1 MKEYSEVEKKI
12 ARNEAL
18 KFAITSLTK
27 NRHKST
33 VARKSYVRDIKDYL
47 QTNGTQDDKETSSL
61 LSESEIIQWESFYES
76 IIRNKKARELRVAYL
91 SGPNP
96 ENDIEILVENGILP
110 ENIWAFESDNTT
122 YTKAVT
128 SALESQFPFVKIYKG
143 RIENYLKILPFKFDI
158 IYLDFC
164 GTVASEKTLSVVRD
178 IFNYQK
184 LETLGVLITNF
195 AFPNKDNIEN
205 TDHRDN
211 LNLLAAN
218 YLFPKSFTENYT
230 HLGGGNRESAECHG
244 IDPDEFFKIAK
255 REEMTFYSQ
264 FITRILYDL
273 PSVIIPYQRLANN
286 EILKNLFFK
295 NLYLFSWDE
304 IPENDSGRLTDFLK
318 QHYNINWVKTAK
330 IEKIDDGK
338 TIRLSSEN
346 NYLSLKLNNEKT
358 EANMEIDD
366 GRTDEFVVKM
376 EKGKLNIYKS
386 SFEED
391 YYEENVNALVW
402 GLSNFFIKKESFEKL
417 FNNFKRQL
425 SIKSDEKTLLENIKL
440 VSYFITERSQNNL
453 HSDKLEKIR
462 KNWKITGK
470 YIFCD
475 LFLFHQIK
483 EILIGQLINPYY
495 YNVDYTER
503 WTYKA
508 KETDM
513 FMDLVTY
520 DECRYVFDWMPTL
533 DMFEEGIE
541 DWNRQLSLRFAMD
554 SISKQRMW
562 YNDEFFSGTAVVDQG
577 AKTFEAKEL
586 KKRKLVKR

>member
-1 MKEYSEVEKKI
+1 MKEYSEVEKQI

-18 KFAITSLTK
+18 KFAITTLTK

-76 IIRNKKARELRVAYL
+76 IIRNKKAKELRVAYL

-110 ENIWAFESDNTT
+110 ENIWAFESDKTT
-122 YTKAVT
+122 YTKAVM
-128 SALESQFPFVKIYKG
+128 SALKSQFPFIKIYKG
-143 RIENYLKILPFKFDI
+143 RIEYYLKILPFKFDI

-164 GTVASEKTLSVVRD
+164 GTVATEKTLSVVRD

-195 AFPNKDNIEN
+195 ALPNKDKKEN
-205 TDHRDN
+205 TDFRDN
-211 LNLLAAN
+211 LILLAAN

-230 HLGGGNRESAECHG
+230 DLGGGNRESAECHG

-273 PSVIIPYQRLANN
+273 PSVIIPYQRLANDK
-286 EILKNLFFK
+286 ILINLFFK
-295 NLYLFSWDE
+295 NFD
-304 IPENDSGRLTDFLK
+304 
-318 QHYNINWVKTAK
+318 
-330 IEKIDDGK
+330 
-338 TIRLSSEN
+338 
-346 NYLSLKLNNEKT
+346 
-358 EANMEIDD
+358 
-366 GRTDEFVVKM
+366 
-376 EKGKLNIYKS
+376 KS

-391 YYEENVNALVW
+391 YYEENENALVW

-417 FNNFKRQL
+417 FNKFKGQL
-425 SIKSDEKTLLENIKL
+425 SINADDKTLLENIKL
-440 VSYFITERSQNNL
+440 VSYFISERSQDNL

-462 KNWKITGK
+462 SNWNFTDK

-475 LFLFHQIK
+475 VLLFHQLK
-483 EILIGQLINPYY
+483 DILIGQLTSPYY
-495 YNVDYTER
+495 YNVDYTKR

-541 DWNRQLSLRFAMD
+541 DWDRQLSLRFAMD
-554 SISKQRMW
+554 SISKQRRW
-562 YNDEFFSGTAVVDQG
+562 YNEEFFSGTAVVDQE

-586 KKRKLVKR
+586 KKRKLIKR

>member
-1 MKEYSEVEKKI
+1 MKEYSEREKKI

-18 KFAITSLTK
+18 KFAITTLTK

-33 VARKSYVRDIKDYL
+33 IARKSYVRDIKDYF
-47 QTNGTQDDKETSSL
+47 QTNGDQYYKEISSL
-61 LSESEIIQWESFYES
+61 LSESEIIHWESFYES
-76 IIRNKKARELRVAYL
+76 IIRNKKAKELRVAYL

-96 ENDIEILVENGILP
+96 ENDIEVLVENGIMP
-110 ENIWAFESDNTT
+110 ENIWAFESDNKT
-122 YTKAVT
+122 YTKAVI
-128 SALESQFPFVKIYKG
+128 SALKSQFPFVKIYKG
-143 RIENYLKILPFKFDI
+143 SIQSYLKILPFKFDI

-164 GTVASEKTLSVVRD
+164 GTVATELSVVRD

-195 AFPNKDNIEN
+195 ALPNKDNTKN
-205 TDHRDN
+205 TEFRDN
-211 LNLLAAN
+211 LILLAAN

-230 HLGGGNRESAECHG
+230 HLGGGNRESAECHD

-286 EILKNLFFK
+286 ESLINLFFK
-295 NLYLFSWDE
+295 NF
-304 IPENDSGRLTDFLK
+304 N
-318 QHYNINWVKTAK
+318 
-330 IEKIDDGK
+330 
-338 TIRLSSEN
+338 
-346 NYLSLKLNNEKT
+346 
-358 EANMEIDD
+358 
-366 GRTDEFVVKM
+366 
-376 EKGKLNIYKS
+376 KS
-386 SFEED
+386 SFGKDYHED
-391 YYEENVNALVW
+391 MCSPNENALVW
-402 GLSNFFIKKESFEKL
+402 GLSNFFIEEDSFKKLCNK
-417 FNNFKRQL
+417 FNAQL
-425 SIKSDEKTLLENIKL
+425 SINADAKILLDKIEL
-440 VSYFITERSQNNL
+440 VRYFITENSQDNL

-462 KNWKITGK
+462 RNWKFTEK
-470 YIFCD
+470 YLFCD
-475 LFLFHQIK
+475 VFLFHQLK
-483 EILIGQLINPYY
+483 EILIGQLTSPYY
-495 YNVDYTER
+495 YNVDYTKR

-533 DMFEEGIE
+533 HMFEEGIA

-554 SISKQRMW
+554 SISKQRRW
-562 YNDEFFSGTAVVDQG
+562 YNEEFFSGTAVVQQE

-586 KKRKLVKR
+586 KKRIQIK

>member
-1 MKEYSEVEKKI
+1 MKEYSEVEKQI

-47 QTNGTQDDKETSSL
+47 QTNGTQYDKEISSF

-76 IIRNKKARELRVAYL
+76 IIRNKKSKELRVAYL

-110 ENIWAFESDNTT
+110 ENIWAFESDNKT
-122 YTKAVT
+122 YTKAVM
-128 SALESQFPFVKIYKG
+128 SALNSQFPFVKIYKG
-143 RIENYLKILPFKFDI
+143 QIENYLKILPFKFDI

-164 GTVASEKTLSVVRD
+164 GTVASKKTLSVVRD

-195 AFPNKDNIEN
+195 ALPNNDNIRN
-205 TDHRDN
+205 TDYRDN

-230 HLGGGNRESAECHG
+230 HLGGGIRESAESYG
-244 IDPDEFFKIAK
+244 IYQDEFFKIAK
-255 REEMTFYSQ
+255 RNEMTFYSQ

-286 EILKNLFFK
+286 KSLIKLFFK
-295 NLYLFSWDE
+295 NF
-304 IPENDSGRLTDFLK
+304 N
-318 QHYNINWVKTAK
+318 
-330 IEKIDDGK
+330 
-338 TIRLSSEN
+338 
-346 NYLSLKLNNEKT
+346 
-358 EANMEIDD
+358 
-366 GRTDEFVVKM
+366 
-376 EKGKLNIYKS
+376 KS

-391 YYEENVNALVW
+391 YHEDILCFPNENALIW
-402 GLSNFFIKKESFEKL
+402 GLSNVFIKKESFIKL
-417 FNNFKRQL
+417 FDKFNKQL
-425 SIKSDEKTLLENIKL
+425 SINADAKTLIEKIEL
-440 VSYFITERSQNNL
+440 VCYFITERSQDNL

-462 KNWKITGK
+462 NHWNSIDK

-475 LFLFHQIK
+475 VFLFHQLK
-483 EILIGQLINPYY
+483 DILIGQLTSPYY
-495 YNVDYTER
+495 YNVDYTRR

-513 FMDLVTY
+513 FMDLITY

-554 SISKQRMW
+554 SITKHRRW
-562 YNDEFFSGTAVVDQG
+562 YNNEFFSGTAVVDEN

-586 KKRKLVKR
+586 KKRKLIK